1 MTYNTIR
8 QKDSNSNLSGRYQHR
23 TLWWLQTLA
32 ELDRKSSRAHFIVFL
47 WCMPEDNPTAVLE
60 FADTS
65 RVFLCVRIS
74 CFGLPLCSHALGRQV
89 EVRAG
94 STSAGHSGL
103 LHTATPVIRHYQ
115 PFSPVQWAFLPL
127 LSNLMKPNRLQN
139 SRKSL
144 ARFHNDLILLC
155 SYKFSFSFKRKKK
168 KLRCYFEKRFLLKTT
183 LPKRTIAFHNV
194 LPGKPI
200 IFHL

>member
-1 MTYNTIR
+1 MT
-8 QKDSNSNLSGRYQHR
+8 SNSSWTWQEIFNGSFHCIPVMHARRQSYRCPWVCRHLPCFPLRSNILLWFAFVLPCSGQAGRS
-23 TLWWLQTLA
+23 
-32 ELDRKSSRAHFIVFL
+32 ESS
-47 WCMPEDNPTAVLE
+47 
-60 FADTS
+60 
-65 RVFLCVRIS
+65 
-74 CFGLPLCSHALGRQV
+74 
-89 EVRAG
+89 
-94 STSAGHSGL
+94 STSAGHSSL
-103 LHTATPVIRHYQ
+103 LHMATPVIRHYQ

-168 KLRCYFEKRFLLKTT
+168 LRCYFEKRFLLKTT

-200 IFHL
+200 IFHS